1 MRSLLLLILF
11 ISAYSFNLRQTK
23 QEYDSYVMAVQWS
36 NGYCKV
42 SSCGSKADHV
52 YKNKLTIHGLWPSLK
67 SGKYLSD
74 CTSGVKI
81 VDDGSS
87 LFTDMKQYWPSFSN
101 SNEYFWV
108 HEYNKHGYCMVEEKG
123 WSGYTDYFSYV
134 IDLHKR
140 TFNDLLTNAFPDY
153 SDTTITISYNEMKS
167 AIQSVIPNATFK
179 MNCKSKYVTEFY
191 FYLEKD
197 TTTPST
203 NSKFSNTCSSAKLLF
218 K

>member
-1 MRSLLLLILF
+1 M
-11 ISAYSFNLRQTK
+11 
-23 QEYDSYVMAVQWS
+23 
-36 NGYCKV
+36 
-42 SSCGSKADHV
+42 
-52 YKNKLTIHGLWPSLK
+52 
-67 SGKYLSD
+67 
-74 CTSGVKI
+74 
-81 VDDGSS
+81 DDGSS

-101 SNEYFWV
+101 SNEYFWG